1 MVSNIEIESK
11 LDMLVDSLDS
21 NKHEILQKIEE
32 IREDKREQINSI
44 LDWIKTQSKHCHE
57 AHSKLDISF
66 TELQTDYKNTKELVM
81 SRKDFGGK
89 LTIVL
94 ISSIVSI
101 FMGLCSWIFKILT
114 TR

>member
-1 MVSNIEIESK
+1 MVSNFEIESK
-11 LDMLVDSLDS
+11 LDNLVEKLDA
-21 NKHEILQKIEE
+21 NKHELIQKIEE

-44 LDWIKTQSKHCHE
+44 LEWMRLQSNHCHE
-57 AHSKLDISF
+57 VHSKLDISL
-66 TELQTDYKNTKELVM
+66 TELQTDYKNTKEM
-81 SRKDFGGK
+81 FKNRDDFGGK

-94 ISSIVSI
+94 ISSAVSI